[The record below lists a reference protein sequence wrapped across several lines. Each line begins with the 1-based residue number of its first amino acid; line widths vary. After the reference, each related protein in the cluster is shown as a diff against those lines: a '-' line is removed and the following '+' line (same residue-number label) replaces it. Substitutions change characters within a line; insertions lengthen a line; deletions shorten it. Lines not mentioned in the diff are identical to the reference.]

1 MRKELLE
8 GLTEEQIEKVK
19 ACENVED
26 LLQLAKD
33 EDVKLNEEQL
43 DAINGGGCS
52 NSTNGGKHRKYES

>member
-26 LLQLAKD
+26 LLQLAED
-33 EDVKLNEEQL
+33 EDVKLNAEQL
-43 DAINGGGCS
+43 DAINGGGCG
-52 NSTNGGKHRKYES
+52 NSTGAKHRKYES